1 MKITEIFYSI
11 QGEGKQMGLP
21 TIFVRTSGC
30 NLKCDWCDTK
40 YAWEGGKEMSLK
52 KIREA
57 VQEFSASRVCLTGG
71 EPLIQDEIYELID
84 TLKEGYDITVETN
97 GSLDISRLT
106 DMDLMISMDYK
117 TPSSLMSEKMIESN
131 LDLLRKCDQLKFV
144 IADKDDYEYA
154 KIVINEHEIKSDII
168 LQPMGGKNLERIVEW
183 VLDDNL
189 EVRVLPQLHKIIWG
203 DKKGV

>member
-21 TIFVRTSGC
+21 TIFVRTGGC

-117 TPSSLMSEKMIESN
+117 TPSSLMSEKMIERN

>member
-1 MKITEIFYSI
+1 MKITEIFNSI

-21 TIFVRTSGC
+21 TIFVRTGGC

-40 YAWEGGKEMSLK
+40 YAWEGGKEMSVK
-52 KIREA
+52 KIRKA
-57 VQEFSASRVCLTGG
+57 VQDFCASRVCLTGG

-84 TLKEGYDITVETN
+84 VLKEGYDITVETN

-106 DMDLMISMDYK
+106 EMDLMISMDYK
-117 TPSSLMSEKMIESN
+117 TPSSSMSEKMMDNN
-131 LDLLRKCDQLKFV
+131 LDLLRKRDQLKFV
-144 IADKDDYEYA
+144 IADKDDYEYT
-154 KIVINEHEIKSDII
+154 KDIINDHDIESDII
-168 LQPMGGKNLERIVEW
+168 LQPKGGKKLERIVEW